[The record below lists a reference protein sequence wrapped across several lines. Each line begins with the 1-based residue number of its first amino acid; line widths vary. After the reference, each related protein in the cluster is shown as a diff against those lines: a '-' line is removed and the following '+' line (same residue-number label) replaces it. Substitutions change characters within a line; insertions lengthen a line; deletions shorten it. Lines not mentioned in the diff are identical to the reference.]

1 MSTTKTYTAIDLA
14 QHFTDANFI
23 VAFNEMQEAAA
34 AINQKNG
41 FVAEDALCDQLEK
54 FLATS
59 VDAAHYMQFKPLFP
73 AFRNAR
79 AGLKIALIMSELG
92 ETLEAV
98 RKNLGPDDHIPGFT
112 AEEAEAADAIIRLMN
127 YAQNRRLR
135 LAEAVVAKN
144 EFNRNRADHS
154 KEGRATEHGKQF

>member
-1 MSTTKTYTAIDLA
+1 
-14 QHFTDANFI
+14 
-23 VAFNEMQEAAA
+23 
-34 AINQKNG
+34 
-41 FVAEDALCDQLEK
+41 
-54 FLATS
+54 
-59 VDAAHYMQFKPLFP
+59 
-73 AFRNAR
+73 
-79 AGLKIALIMSELG
+79 MSELG

-154 KEGRATEHGKQF
+154 KEGRAAEHGKQF